1 MKKLKTSLE
10 TRFKMKDL
18 GALHYCLGI
27 SAILDKEK
35 GCVWIHQK
43 QYIQR
48 MLQKYGLEDANPVMT
63 PADPN
68 VKLVKEDGVS
78 KKVDQLIYQ
87 SIVGSLL
94 YAAVA
99 TRPLQDMAT
108 LPTVLETPLV

>member
-1 MKKLKTSLE
+1 MRVDPPEAVHTTYATE
-10 TRFKMKDL
+10 VWP
-18 GALHYCLGI
+18 GGCQP
-27 SAILDKEK
+27 SA
-35 GCVWIHQK
+35 
-43 QYIQR
+43 
-48 MLQKYGLEDANPVMT
+48 T
-63 PADPN
+63 PSDPN